1 MRFGQLLAA
10 AGVPHRRRGGD
21 VEVTGIADDSRRCE
35 AGTCFVAVRGC
46 ESDGHAYISAALA
59 GGASAV
65 VCEDPAGVD
74 PAVPCAVVTDGRGAA
89 GPLAQAFLDWPAR
102 KMVNVGITG
111 TNGKTTIAALL
122 GSILQAAGHNCGQLG
137 TITYDTGISTRQ
149 AGTTTPGPVELAA
162 LTDEMVRA
170 GRTHMVMEVSSHALD
185 QQRTA
190 GVEFDVGVF
199 TNLSGDHLDYHKTM
213 GAYLAAKRKL
223 FEQLSSSARAVVNRD
238 DPAGAE
244 IAAGTDA
251 AVLWYGL
258 DDEAALR
265 GRIDRIDAGGTHFAI
280 IYQGVETPVATALIG
295 QHNVENCL
303 AAAGAAVALG
313 VSIDLIAEVLASV
326 GSVRGRLERVGGRAP
341 FAVFVDYAHTDD
353 ALANVLAAV
362 RPLADGRV
370 ILVFGCGGNRDRKK
384 RPRMA
389 LAAERGAGQIV
400 VTSDNPRSEDP
411 GEIIDEILAGFTPEG
426 RKEVRVEPDRAAAIA
441 WAIRSARAGDVVLI
455 AGKGHEDYQI
465 VGDSRVHFDDVETA
479 AMVLAERQGVR

>member
-35 AGTCFVAVRGC
+35 TGTCFLAVRGC
-46 ESDGHAYISAALA
+46 ESDGHAYISTALA
-59 GGASAV
+59 GGASAI
-65 VCEDPAGVD
+65 VCEDPHSV
-74 PAVPCAVVTDGRGAA
+74 PAEVPCAVVTDGRGAA
-89 GPLAQAFLDWPAR
+89 GPLAQAFFDWPTR

-111 TNGKTTIAALL
+111 TNGKTTVAALL
-122 GSILQAAGHNCGQLG
+122 GSILQGAGHNCGQLG

-162 LTDEMVRA
+162 LTGEMVRA
-170 GRTHMVMEVSSHALD
+170 GRSHMVMEVSSHALD

-190 GVEFDVGVF
+190 GVAFDVGVF
-199 TNLSGDHLDYHKTM
+199 TNVSGDHLDYHKTM
-213 GAYLAAKRKL
+213 ADYLGAKRKL
-223 FEQLSSSARAVVNRD
+223 FEQLSSSAGAVVNRD

-258 DDEAALR
+258 DDAAALR
-265 GRIDRIDAGGTHFAI
+265 GRIDRIDAGGTHFAM

-295 QHNVENCL
+295 RHNVQNCL
-303 AAAGAAVALG
+303 AAAGAAITLG
-313 VSIDLIAEVLASV
+313 ISTDLIAEALASV
-326 GSVRGRLERVGGRAP
+326 SSVRGRLERVDGRAP
-341 FAVFVDYAHTDD
+341 FQVFVDYAHTDD
-353 ALANVLAAV
+353 ALANVLSTLA
-362 RPLADGRV
+362 PLADGRV
-370 ILVFGCGGNRDRKK
+370 ILVFGCGGDRDRSK

-389 LAAERGAGQIV
+389 RAAERGAGQIV

-411 GEIIDEILAGFTPEG
+411 GAIIDEIVAGFTPGG
-426 RKEVRVEPDRAAAIA
+426 RRKVRIEPDRAAAIA
-441 WAIRSARAGDVVLI
+441 WAVRSARAGDVVLI

-465 VGDSRVHFDDVETA
+465 VGDSRLHFDDVETA
-479 AMVLAERQGVR
+479 AMALAQRESGR